1 MANVAQLAEAP
12 VCNRGVAGSIPAV
25 GSNLKFMIQSP
36 P

>member
-25 GSNLKFMIQSP
+25 GSYFWFVI
-36 P
+36 